1 MHEWNY
7 SPDHPINLTLSADAR
22 LDPTDYTDDQIW
34 ELTLGNSEPPALSL
48 QTTFGLRARSCRI
61 FPRFVVDGQ
70 SVYNPSHFHHPV
82 TIHQYFPNYIKLS
95 FKPFPSINV
104 ILEYWVPDSHTIA
117 CRAKIG
123 NTSRE
128 SCQIQVEWVEV
139 LVPSEEGDRMS
150 TNEIGLTTVLTGR
163 TANLSPVF
171 FLTSGALPGK
181 SPYPSLDLSIT
192 LTPHGEQQMCW
203 THASL
208 ANMNVS
214 YERVKEIIGQ
224 NWDTEFARIL
234 RMNSQRVE
242 ISTGNQE
249 WDTAFYLAQTKVNQ
263 LFFRS
268 TSKCSYPSYVF
279 SRLPDQGF
287 SLRQDGSDYNYSWNG
302 QTALGAYYLK
312 YFLLPSSPESLK
324 FLLDNFL
331 ASQTEQGE
339 IDFKPGLGGQLRHL
353 QATPMVAQIAWYYF
367 EYTGCRD
374 YLQKIFPKLLTFFYS
389 WFSNAHD
396 RDNDL
401 IPEWDQTI
409 QTGYEEHPL
418 FSYLDNLSGGLDIS
432 TVESP
437 DLCSY
442 LYRECQSLNSIAEE
456 LSNDE
461 TIPSLKS
468 IAETLK
474 TMIEQSWDD
483 AWACFRYRDRDS
495 HIATPSE
502 FLGSRKGSGM
512 IDIHR
517 DFHPPTR
524 PILRI
529 NSQSEGTRP
538 LQIYIHGTGANG
550 AHRVDHISTTQIHW
564 RLGSGHITSEFT
576 YTTIEHIEVTGLLAG
591 DELIVSTS
599 GLTQLDL
606 TLLIPLWAGIPSAAR
621 AKILINLTVMNKKR
635 FLSQYGLRSC
645 LDLSETDVI
654 SDELY
659 GIQIPL
665 MSLVLEGLIDYSERK
680 KAAEVFSRL
689 MKAVLSSLNKDL
701 NFHQFYHS
709 ETGKPLGSANTLTSL
724 IPVGLFLSIL
734 GVKII
739 DPSRVEITGS
749 NPFPWP
755 VTIKYRG
762 LTVVHQEKKTLVIF
776 PDGQNV
782 TVDNNHPQMI
792 KIGAS
797 G

>member
-1 MHEWNY
+1 M
-7 SPDHPINLTLSADAR
+7 
-22 LDPTDYTDDQIW
+22 
-34 ELTLGNSEPPALSL
+34 
-48 QTTFGLRARSCRI
+48 
-61 FPRFVVDGQ
+61 
-70 SVYNPSHFHHPV
+70 
-82 TIHQYFPNYIKLS
+82 
-95 FKPFPSINV
+95 
-104 ILEYWVPDSHTIA
+104 
-117 CRAKIG
+117 
-123 NTSRE
+123 
-128 SCQIQVEWVEV
+128 
-139 LVPSEEGDRMS
+139 
-150 TNEIGLTTVLTGR
+150 
-163 TANLSPVF
+163 
-171 FLTSGALPGK
+171 
-181 SPYPSLDLSIT
+181 
-192 LTPHGEQQMCW
+192 
-203 THASL
+203 
-208 ANMNVS
+208 
-214 YERVKEIIGQ
+214 
-224 NWDTEFARIL
+224 
-234 RMNSQRVE
+234 
-242 ISTGNQE
+242 
-249 WDTAFYLAQTKVNQ
+249 
-263 LFFRS
+263 
-268 TSKCSYPSYVF
+268 
-279 SRLPDQGF
+279 
-287 SLRQDGSDYNYSWNG
+287 
-302 QTALGAYYLK
+302 K

-689 MKAVLSSLNKDL
+689 MKAVLSSL
-701 NFHQFYHS
+701 
-709 ETGKPLGSANTLTSL
+709 
-724 IPVGLFLSIL
+724 
-734 GVKII
+734 
-739 DPSRVEITGS
+739 
-749 NPFPWP
+749 
-755 VTIKYRG
+755 
-762 LTVVHQEKKTLVIF
+762 
-776 PDGQNV
+776 
-782 TVDNNHPQMI
+782 
-792 KIGAS
+792 
-797 G
+797 